1 MTRTYGT
8 KLARENGAFTPDGT
22 FILLSEDLSATPFVK
37 IWEDGIF
44 GLLLDERPVPARG
57 SRLRM
62 GT

>member
-44 GLLLDERPVPARG
+44 GLLLQ
-57 SRLRM
+57 
-62 GT
+62 